1 MIYVVIIDL
10 YNFFVGYYGNI
21 EGICKGVWGNIWFVV
36 YCICM
41 YLIIWDENYNV
52 ISNFIG

>member
-41 YLIIWDENYNV
+41 YLILWDENYNV